1 MKYIG
6 LLVIFLLSC
15 KTLQQDRRCR
25 IKPDRGPCNDVIE
38 KYYYDKTD
46 KECKPFYW
54 GGCHGVVTFDFMDEC
69 QACAENIAE
78 SI

>member
-1 MKYIG
+1 MKYLG

-25 IKPDRGPCNDVIE
+25 IKPDPGPCTDAIE
-38 KYYYDKTD
+38 KYYYDKID
-46 KECKPFYW
+46 KECKPFTW
-54 GGCHGVVTFDFMDEC
+54 GGCHGVVPFDFMDEC
-69 QACAENIAE
+69 QACAENNEE